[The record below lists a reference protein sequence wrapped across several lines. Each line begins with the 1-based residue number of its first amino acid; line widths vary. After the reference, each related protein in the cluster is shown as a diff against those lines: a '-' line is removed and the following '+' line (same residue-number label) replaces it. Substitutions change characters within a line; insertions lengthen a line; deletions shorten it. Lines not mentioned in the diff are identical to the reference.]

1 MTWSL
6 LPATIVDIAGSALV
20 ILLALFCL
28 FTVRQLIRQEPENA
42 LWIFLFWLSTAL
54 VIFAISRSV
63 GHIAQHLLI
72 LAGYRQIWQALSPY
86 SGALNTFTFVLIAS
100 VTVFFHHFQRIYRRM
115 SANHAELQTVSRDIL
130 NLNRDLETMV
140 MERTMAEMALGVA
153 DGIRN
158 PICVIGGFSRLLLRR
173 LAPDD
178 PTREWL
184 QTIAA
189 ETKRMEEM
197 VARFEALAQ
206 KREYFFSQE
215 DLNQVIQNT
224 VATLRPEIAAK
235 KLALQTNLWPEP
247 LLGKINSHL
256 MRVALSHVLRNA
268 IEATPTGGA
277 IQISTVRHGEQS
289 RVMIRDTGRGMP
301 PDVVEQIFTPFYTTK
316 IGGSGLGLVFVR
328 QIVEEHRGTIKVE
341 SAVGEGTTVTI
352 DLPQRFAPQQ
362 ESDFRPLPPS

>member
-6 LPATIVDIAGSALV
+6 MPSVLVDVTGSALV
-20 ILLALFCL
+20 IILAVLCL
-28 FTVRQLIRQEPENA
+28 RTVRRVLRQEPENA

-54 VIFAISRSV
+54 AVFAFSRSM

-72 LAGYRQIWQALSPY
+72 LAGYPQVWRAISPI
-86 SGALNTFTFVLIAS
+86 SGALNTFTFILIAS

-115 SANHAELQTVSRDIL
+115 SANHRELETVSRDIL
-130 NLNRDLETMV
+130 KLNRDLETMV

-173 LAPDD
+173 LSPDD

-184 QTIAA
+184 HTIAA

-197 VARFEALAQ
+197 VAKFENLAQ

-215 DLNQVIQNT
+215 DLNMVVLNT
-224 VATLRPEIAAK
+224 LETLKPEFLGKEIT
-235 KLALQTNLWPEP
+235 LETILWPDP
-247 LLGKINSHL
+247 LIGRVNSHL
-256 MRVALSHVLRNA
+256 LRVALSHVLRNA
-268 IEATPTGGA
+268 VEATPPGGSITLITRREGENSLIV
-277 IQISTVRHGEQS
+277 IQ
-289 RVMIRDTGRGMP
+289 DTGRGMP
-301 PDVVEQIFTPFYTTK
+301 REVVEQIFTPFYTTK

-328 QIVEEHRGTIKVE
+328 QIVEEHRGKITVE
-341 SAVGEGTTVTI
+341 SEVGQGTTVSI
-352 DLPQRFAPQQ
+352 ELPPRFAPQQ
-362 ESDFRPLPPS
+362 DSDFRPTQ